1 MYLTRSLE
9 KIVSTASGFFPV
21 VLVTGARQ
29 VGKTTLLRQMM
40 ESSGVQGYVSL
51 DDPLR
56 REMATSDP
64 GLFMQNLKLPVLID
78 EIQYAPQILPYL
90 KMQVDSSN
98 ASGQFWLTG
107 SQQFHLMR
115 GVTESL
121 AGRVGIVR
129 LSGLSLGEKLGDG
142 DNCTPFLPG
151 ARQSSSRKFIP
162 LPELY
167 QHIWSG
173 SYPRLFSRLW
183 KRDDSGGLVFQGA
196 QAEELHQIFYSEYVD
211 TYLQRDVKDLAQIG
225 NAHSFLRFLRVC
237 AARTGQ
243 LLNYTELAKDAE
255 VSPAT
260 ARNWLSI
267 LEVSGIIHLLQ
278 PWAGNLT
285 KRLTKTPKMY
295 FLDTGLVA
303 YLTGWTSPETL
314 EKGAMSGAVFET
326 WIISEILKSWWYS
339 GKTAPVY
346 FYRDKD
352 GKEIDCLIERDGK
365 LHPIEI
371 KKSAAPGKNDIRHFS
386 VLERLGCPVG
396 ESALI
401 CMYPDTLP
409 LTEQCTIIPACLV
422 SG

>member
-9 KIVSTASGFFPV
+9 KVVSTASEFFPV

-40 ESSGVQGYVSL
+40 KSAGVQDYTSL
-51 DDPLR
+51 DDPIR
-56 REMATSDP
+56 RELASSDP

-78 EIQYAPQILPYL
+78 EVQYAPQILPYI
-90 KMQVDSSN
+90 KMQAD
-98 ASGQFWLTG
+98 ASPAPGQFWLTG
-107 SQQFHLMR
+107 SQQFHLMK

-121 AGRVGIVR
+121 AGRVGIIR
-129 LSGLSLGEKLGDG
+129 LSGLSLGEKLGNG
-142 DNCTPFLPG
+142 DACTPFLPS
-151 ARQSSSRKFIP
+151 ARPCSSRRFIP
-162 LPELY
+162 LPEMY

-173 SYPRLFSRLW
+173 AYPRLFGHLW
-183 KRDDSGGLVFQGA
+183 KQDDSGGLIFQSD

-255 VSPAT
+255 VSAST
-260 ARNWLSI
+260 AKNWLSI
-267 LEVSGIIHLLQ
+267 LEVSGIVYLLQ
-278 PWAGNLT
+278 PWASNLT

-314 EKGAMSGAVFET
+314 EKGAMSGAIFET
-326 WIISEILKSWWYS
+326 WVIAEILKSWWYS

-346 FYRDKD
+346 FYRDKE
-352 GKEIDCLIERDGK
+352 GREIDCLIERDGK
-365 LHPIEI
+365 IYPIEI
-371 KKSAAPGKNDIRHFS
+371 KRSASPSKNDIRHFS
-386 VLERLGCPVG
+386 ILERLGCAMG
-396 ESALI
+396 ESALV
-401 CMYPDTLP
+401 CMYPDTQP
-409 LTEQCTIIPACLV
+409 LTGQCTIIPACRI
-422 SG
+422 

>member
-9 KIVSTASGFFPV
+9 KIVSAASEFFPV

-40 ESSGVQGYVSL
+40 ERAGVQDYVSL
-51 DDPLR
+51 DDPMR
-56 REMATSDP
+56 RELAASDP

-90 KMQVDSSN
+90 KMQVDSAN
-98 ASGQFWLTG
+98 ESGRFWLTG
-107 SQQFHLMR
+107 SQQFHLMK

-142 DNCTPFLPG
+142 GNCTPFLPG
-151 ARQSSSRKFIP
+151 TRSASSRKFIP

-167 QHIWSG
+167 KHIWSG
-173 SYPRLFSRLW
+173 SYPRLFNRLW
-183 KRDDSGGLVFQGA
+183 KRDDSGRLVFQDA
-196 QAEELHQIFYSEYVD
+196 QAEEFHQIFYSEYVD

-260 ARNWLSI
+260 AKNWLSI
-267 LEVSGIIHLLQ
+267 LEVSGIIYLLQ
-278 PWAGNLT
+278 PWASNLT

-314 EKGAMSGAVFET
+314 EKGAMSGAIFET

-352 GKEIDCLIERDGK
+352 GKEIDVLIERDGK
-365 LHPIEI
+365 LYPIEI
-371 KKSAAPGKNDIRHFS
+371 KKSAAPSKNDIRHFS

-409 LTEQCTIIPACLV
+409 LTEQCTIIPACWI
-422 SG
+422 